1 MPLHSPVLALD
12 TASPTV
18 SIAIAAEGR
27 CLASRFL
34 ELRRSSEGLLTAIDE
49 AIGDAGLTLADLGGV
64 LSLQGPG
71 SFTGL
76 RIGLSTVLG
85 FHQALGLV
93 ATAWPTLPILAAAG
107 AGTDGGNLEGE
118 TEIVAAVDAMRGDWM
133 IQRFR
138 EIGGDTPAGLEPV
151 RAPERV
157 PTTELAAA
165 KPCRLVGFGVSEL
178 ELGEG
183 IVPVEPP
190 PLAPIA
196 AAFASSH
203 ELPWDP
209 GLLTAPVYFRPPAV
223 TVPKRAR

>member
-18 SIAIAAEGR
+18 SVAVAAEGR
-27 CLASRFL
+27 CLATRSL

-49 AIGDAGLTLADLGGV
+49 TLAEAALSLADLGGM

-76 RIGLSTVLG
+76 RIGLATVLG
-85 FHQALGLV
+85 FHQALGLA

-107 AGTDGGNLEGE
+107 VGTDAPALEDGK
-118 TEIVAAVDAMRGDWM
+118 EIVAAVDAMRGDWM

-138 EIGGDTPAGLEPV
+138 RLGDGPEGLESV
-151 RAPERV
+151 GAAERV
-157 PTTELAAA
+157 PAAELRSA
-165 KPCRLVGFGVSEL
+165 KPCRLVGFGVPEL

-183 IVPVEPP
+183 IEPVEPGL
-190 PLAPIA
+190 LAPIA
-196 AAFASSH
+196 SAFASSH

-209 GLLTAPVYFRPPAV
+209 GHLTAPVYFRAPAV
-223 TVPKRAR
+223 TVPKRGG